1 MKYLVC
7 GCKGPS
13 FMSDEEMARVLE
25 EIVLPSFEQ
34 LMKLEKEKKIV
45 AGGLPVG
52 ERAFVF
58 VVEAASNEELDRMLR
73 KLPMWPMMEWEVTAL
88 EPISDRAAQ
97 ERSILKE
104 HLAGAH
110 K

>member
-1 MKYLVC
+1 
-7 GCKGPS
+7 
-13 FMSDEEMARVLE
+13 MSDEEMARVLE

-34 LMKLEKEKKIV
+34 LMKLEKDRKIV

-58 VVEAASNEELDRMLR
+58 IAEAASNEELDRMLR

-88 EPISDRAAQ
+88 EPISDRDAQ

>member
-13 FMSDEEMARVLE
+13 FTSEDELVRVLE
-25 EIVLPSFEQ
+25 DVVLPSFEQ

-58 VVEAASNEELDRMLR
+58 IAEAASNEELDRMLR

-88 EPISDRAAQ
+88 EPIADREAQ

-104 HLAGAH
+104 HLAAAH